1 MLATSS
7 ARRPPLVKGLPLLGN
22 VLDMASDPNQFF
34 LRCYKTYGPIFRIR
48 LFRREIT
55 VMAGPEAN
63 LFMMR
68 EGSTYLRSREFWQA
82 FIAEFG
88 AHKNLSNTDGE
99 IHAALRKVMKR
110 GFARSSIQGRY
121 QELLDITDAMLE
133 RDWAVG
139 MEVPV
144 VRAMQR
150 MAAEQLGIIAAG
162 QPPGDYVEDLRLFIR
177 TLLQVLVT
185 RQAPRLWLYRP
196 AYRRARRRVFELGQ
210 RMIDQYDPTQVDPD
224 HPTVVDDIM
233 AAHAQ
238 DPSLFVDGELMLA
251 VLGPYFAGLDTVAN
265 TTAAMLYAVLKH
277 PEVYAPLMEEI
288 DAAFAAGPLTP
299 ATLQAMPILH
309 GVVMETLRMYPIAAA
324 AMRNATQD
332 FAFADCQVLEGEPLY
347 MGITV
352 SHYLETFY
360 PEPYRFDITRFQK
373 PRMEHRQPG
382 AFAPFSLGEHTCLG
396 AGLAEVEIML
406 TMARLLHRRRLAL
419 TPPDYSLKLKVAPTP
434 GPELGFKV
442 RVVGDRAGG

>member
-1 MLATSS
+1 MLSPAP
-7 ARRPPLVKGLPLLGN
+7 RPPLVKGLPILGN

-34 LRCYKTYGPIFRIR
+34 LRCYRAYGPIFRIR
-48 LFRREIT
+48 LFNRVIT

-68 EGSTYLRSREFWQA
+68 EGSTHLRSREFWQD
-82 FIAEFG
+82 FVEEFG
-88 AHKNLSNTDGE
+88 GHKSLGNTDGE

-110 GFARSSIQGRY
+110 GFARSAIQKRY
-121 QELLDITDAMLE
+121 QELLDITDAMLK
-133 RDWAVG
+133 RDWPVG
-139 MEVPV
+139 AEVPV

-150 MAAEQLGIIAAG
+150 MAAEQLGVMAAG
-162 QPPGDYVEDLRLFIR
+162 QPPGDYVEDLRIFIR

-185 RQAPRLWLYRP
+185 RQAPRLLFYRP

-210 RMIDQYDPTQVDPD
+210 RMIDQYDPTRIDPD
-224 HPTVVDDIM
+224 RPTVVDDIM
-233 AAHAQ
+233 AAHAE
-238 DPSLFVDGELMLA
+238 DPTLFVDGELMLA

-265 TTAAMLYAVLKH
+265 TTAAMLYAVLKY
-277 PEVYAPLMEEI
+277 PDVYTPLMEEI

-299 ATLQAMPILH
+299 ASLHNMPILH

-332 FAFADCQVLEGEPLY
+332 FEFAGYQVLEGEPLY

-352 SHYLETFY
+352 SHYLESFY

-406 TMARLLHRRRLAL
+406 TMARVLHRRRLAL
-419 TPPDYSLKLKVAPTP
+419 TPPDYTLKLKVAPTP
-434 GPELGFKV
+434 GPEMGFRV
-442 RVVGDRAGG
+442 RVLGERTRG